1 MSAGLDATPA
11 TAQEHREFALAGLLR
26 HDPRHIVLHRAVR
39 VTLACCVG
47 FYTCRFLI
55 GDAQMGVYAC
65 FAAMSLGAMSSIA
78 GSAWQRLR
86 LYAVALLGSW
96 IFVTA
101 GTFAAV
107 NVWVASAGML
117 VVGFFVSYLAIGGP
131 RLAGISTGLLLM
143 FILPSFPPYT
153 PDALDSRL
161 IAVALGTALMAAA
174 DRWLWPSPDP
184 EPYERSL
191 TADSLASYLR
201 RIRPLMDGSSVAES
215 ALAEAREEALRT
227 ALAWAPW
234 ALPPEQRP
242 SSPFRHD
249 RALLACAGLL
259 RMLVR
264 RARAVESAL
273 RSPDAPTGPRR
284 GAFVLDAVQEAVV
297 ACGAALSGAHPPPDV
312 EPLRAVNHRHADQR
326 LSWLRD
332 VVQTETLIDARLRL
346 GSDLSELGES
356 ADLVVQSVHA
366 VRDAPA
372 LSPGP
377 DSELGSL
384 SSPLWFVGESTLAL
398 SLQRARGH
406 FTPRSVV
413 FQNALRLA
421 LGLAAARYLAGS
433 FDLSHGSWVL
443 LATLTLMRTTA
454 SATRSA
460 MWPAFLGTLAGAL
473 ITGGLLLLFGQE
485 PDVFTVLMPI
495 AFFASFS
502 LGPLAGP
509 FVGPAA
515 GQFFMTLAVAALFV
529 QVAPETWQLAEARLI
544 DVVLGG
550 VVGSLVGLL
559 VWPRGGSGEIA
570 RAIANTLHSA
580 SEHILTTTRFLTGSE
595 RSQLESTFRRTLQD
609 FLLAGESLTQRLTE
623 PGGER
628 NGEHRD
634 AFVRAGQ
641 RILHGS
647 YVLCRN
653 YPDPRPLPWRD
664 MTAVL
669 QNLGGATAQAAEAVS
684 EEVHRAGTGQLAA
697 VPTRTDEI
705 HGWLIATVKGAEPTS
720 DTLRV
725 LDTRTWLLDVA
736 NDLSEIVGGPR
747 DDIDLWRGQGSAD
760 KRKRGS

>member
-1 MSAGLDATPA
+1 VSAGLDATPA

-65 FAAMSLGAMSSIA
+65 FAAISLGAMSNIA
-78 GSAWQRLR
+78 GSARQRLR
-86 LYAVALLGSW
+86 LYTVALLGSW

-184 EPYERSL
+184 EPYERPL

-284 GAFVLDAVQEAVV
+284 GAFVLDAVQEVVV

>member
-1 MSAGLDATPA
+1 MSTSLDATPA
-11 TAQEHREFALAGLLR
+11 RAPEHREFALAGLLR
-26 HDPRHIVLHRAVR
+26 RDPRHIVLHRAVR

-86 LYAVALLGSW
+86 LYGVALLGSW

-117 VVGFFVSYLAIGGP
+117 VVGFLVSYLAIGGP
-131 RLAGISTGLLLM
+131 RVAGISTALLLM

-153 PDALDSRL
+153 PEALDSRL

-184 EPYERSL
+184 EPYERRLAS
-191 TADSLASYLR
+191 TADSLARYLR
-201 RIRPLMDGSSVAES
+201 RIRPLMDGASVGGS
-215 ALAEAREEALRT
+215 ALAEARDEALHS
-227 ALAWAPW
+227 ALTWAPW

-264 RARAVESAL
+264 RTLAVETAL
-273 RSPDAPTGPRR
+273 RSLDAPTGPRR
-284 GAFVLDAVQEAVV
+284 GAFVLDAVHEAVV
-297 ACGAALSGAHPPPDV
+297 ACGAALSGARPPPDI
-312 EPLRAVNHRHADQR
+312 ELLRAANRQHADQR

-332 VVQTETLIDARLRL
+332 VVQTETLMDARLRL

-356 ADLVVQSVHA
+356 ADLVVQSVRA
-366 VRDAPA
+366 VRKAPA
-372 LSPGP
+372 PGP

-413 FQNALRLA
+413 FQNAVRLA
-421 LGLAAARYLAGS
+421 LGLAVARYVAGS

-460 MWPAFLGTLAGAL
+460 MWPAFVGTLAGAL
-473 ITGGLLLLFGQE
+473 MTGGLLLAFGQE

-529 QVAPETWQLAEARLI
+529 QVAPTTWQLAEARLI
-544 DVVLGG
+544 DIVLGG

-559 VWPRGGSGEIA
+559 AWPRGGSGEIT
-570 RAIANTLHSA
+570 RAVASTLHSA
-580 SEHILTTTRFLTGSE
+580 SEHIMTTTRFLTGSHG
-595 RSQLESTFRRTLQD
+595 SQLESTFRRTLQD
-609 FLLAGESLTQRLTE
+609 FLLAGESLVQSLTE
-623 PGGER
+623 AGGGR
-628 NGEHRD
+628 NGERWE
-634 AFVRAGQ
+634 AFVRAGH

-647 YVLCRN
+647 YVLCRK
-653 YPDPRPLPWRD
+653 YPDPRPLPWQD
-664 MTAVL
+664 MTAIL
-669 QNLGGATAQAAEAVS
+669 QNLGGSIAQAAEVVTK
-684 EEVHRAGTGQLAA
+684 EIREAGTGQVSA

-705 HGWLIATVKGAEPTS
+705 RGWLIATVKGGEPTS

-736 NDLSEIVGGPR
+736 TDLPEIVGAPS
-747 DDIDLWRGQGSAD
+747 Q
-760 KRKRGS
+760 

>member
-1 MSAGLDATPA
+1 VSAGLDATPA
-11 TAQEHREFALAGLLR
+11 TAQDREFALAGLLR

-65 FAAMSLGAMSSIA
+65 FAAMSLGAMSNIA
-78 GSAWQRLR
+78 GSARQRLR
-86 LYAVALLGSW
+86 LYTVALLGSW

-184 EPYERSL
+184 EPYERPL

-284 GAFVLDAVQEAVV
+284 GAFVLDAVQEVVV

-725 LDTRTWLLDVA
+725 LDIRTWLLDVA

>member
-1 MSAGLDATPA
+1 VSAGLDA

-65 FAAMSLGAMSSIA
+65 FAAMSLGAMSNIA
-78 GSAWQRLR
+78 GSARQRLR
-86 LYAVALLGSW
+86 LYTVALLGSW

-184 EPYERSL
+184 EPYERRLAL

-284 GAFVLDAVQEAVV
+284 GAFVLDAVQRL
-297 ACGAALSGAHPPPDV
+297 LSLAELPSR
-312 EPLRAVNHRHADQR
+312 ER
-326 LSWLRD
+326 
-332 VVQTETLIDARLRL
+332 TRLRM
-346 GSDLSELGES
+346 
-356 ADLVVQSVHA
+356 
-366 VRDAPA
+366 
-372 LSPGP
+372 
-377 DSELGSL
+377 
-384 SSPLWFVGESTLAL
+384 SSP
-398 SLQRARGH
+398 
-406 FTPRSVV
+406 
-413 FQNALRLA
+413 
-421 LGLAAARYLAGS
+421 
-433 FDLSHGSWVL
+433 
-443 LATLTLMRTTA
+443 
-454 SATRSA
+454 
-460 MWPAFLGTLAGAL
+460 
-473 ITGGLLLLFGQE
+473 
-485 PDVFTVLMPI
+485 
-495 AFFASFS
+495 
-502 LGPLAGP
+502 
-509 FVGPAA
+509 
-515 GQFFMTLAVAALFV
+515 
-529 QVAPETWQLAEARLI
+529 
-544 DVVLGG
+544 
-550 VVGSLVGLL
+550 
-559 VWPRGGSGEIA
+559 SG
-570 RAIANTLHSA
+570 R
-580 SEHILTTTRFLTGSE
+580 
-595 RSQLESTFRRTLQD
+595 
-609 FLLAGESLTQRLTE
+609 
-623 PGGER
+623 
-628 NGEHRD
+628 
-634 AFVRAGQ
+634 
-641 RILHGS
+641 
-647 YVLCRN
+647 
-653 YPDPRPLPWRD
+653 
-664 MTAVL
+664 
-669 QNLGGATAQAAEAVS
+669 
-684 EEVHRAGTGQLAA
+684 
-697 VPTRTDEI
+697 
-705 HGWLIATVKGAEPTS
+705 
-720 DTLRV
+720 
-725 LDTRTWLLDVA
+725 
-736 NDLSEIVGGPR
+736 
-747 DDIDLWRGQGSAD
+747 
-760 KRKRGS
+760 

>member
-1 MSAGLDATPA
+1 
-11 TAQEHREFALAGLLR
+11 E
-26 HDPRHIVLHRAVR
+26 
-39 VTLACCVG
+39 
-47 FYTCRFLI
+47 
-55 GDAQMGVYAC
+55 
-65 FAAMSLGAMSSIA
+65 
-78 GSAWQRLR
+78 
-86 LYAVALLGSW
+86 
-96 IFVTA
+96 
-101 GTFAAV
+101 
-107 NVWVASAGML
+107 
-117 VVGFFVSYLAIGGP
+117 
-131 RLAGISTGLLLM
+131 
-143 FILPSFPPYT
+143 
-153 PDALDSRL
+153 ALDSRL

-174 DRWLWPSPDP
+174 DRWLWPSLDP
-184 EPYERSL
+184 EPYERRLAL
-191 TADSLASYLR
+191 TADSLERYLS

-215 ALAEAREEALRT
+215 SLTEAREDVLRT

-264 RARAVESAL
+264 RTRAVEGAL

-284 GAFVLDAVQEAVV
+284 GAYVLDAVHEAVV
-297 ACGAALSGAHPPPDV
+297 ACGVALSGAQPPPDV
-312 EPLRAVNHRHADQR
+312 EPLRAANRQHADQR
-326 LSWLRD
+326 LSRLHD
-332 VVQTETLIDARLRL
+332 VVQAEALIDARLRL

-356 ADLVVQSVHA
+356 ADLVVQSVRA
-366 VRDAPA
+366 VRDAPTP
-372 LSPGP
+372 SPEPAG
-377 DSELGSL
+377 ELGSL

-413 FQNALRLA
+413 FQNAVRLA
-421 LGLAAARYLAGS
+421 LGLAVARYLAGS
-433 FDLSHGSWVL
+433 IDLSHGSWVL

-473 ITGGLLLLFGQE
+473 LTGGLLLVFGQE

-529 QVAPETWQLAEARLI
+529 QVAPATWQLAEARLI

-559 VWPRGGSGEIA
+559 VWPRGGSGEIT
-570 RAIANTLHSA
+570 RAVANTLHSA

-595 RSQLESTFRRTLQD
+595 RSQLESTFRRTLQE
-609 FLLAGESLTQRLTE
+609 FQLAGESLTQSMTE
-623 PGGER
+623 AGGER
-628 NGEHRD
+628 NGERWE

-647 YVLCRN
+647 YVLYRN
-653 YPDPRPLPWRD
+653 YRDPRPLPWQD
-664 MTAVL
+664 MTAIL
-669 QNLGGATAQAAEAVS
+669 HNLGGATAQAAEAVS
-684 EEVHRAGTGQLAA
+684 EEVQRAGTGQLLA

-705 HGWLIATVKGAEPTS
+705 HGWLIAIVKGAEPTS

-736 NDLSEIVGGPR
+736 TDLSEIVGDPR
-747 DDIDLWRGQGSAD
+747 DDIDPSHGQGPAD
-760 KRKRGS
+760 KRKREF

>member
-1 MSAGLDATPA
+1 VSAGLDATPA
-11 TAQEHREFALAGLLR
+11 TAQAHREFALAGLLR

-65 FAAMSLGAMSSIA
+65 FAAMSLGAMSNIA
-78 GSAWQRLR
+78 GSARQRLR
-86 LYAVALLGSW
+86 LYTVALLGSW

-184 EPYERSL
+184 EPYERPL

-284 GAFVLDAVQEAVV
+284 GAFVLDAVQEVVV

-725 LDTRTWLLDVA
+725 LDIRTWLLDVA

>member
-1 MSAGLDATPA
+1 L
-11 TAQEHREFALAGLLR
+11 
-26 HDPRHIVLHRAVR
+26 
-39 VTLACCVG
+39 
-47 FYTCRFLI
+47 
-55 GDAQMGVYAC
+55 
-65 FAAMSLGAMSSIA
+65 
-78 GSAWQRLR
+78 
-86 LYAVALLGSW
+86 
-96 IFVTA
+96 
-101 GTFAAV
+101 
-107 NVWVASAGML
+107 
-117 VVGFFVSYLAIGGP
+117 VSYLAIGGP

-153 PDALDSRL
+153 PEALDSRL

-184 EPYERSL
+184 EPYERRLAL
-191 TADSLASYLR
+191 TADSLASYLL

-312 EPLRAVNHRHADQR
+312 EPLRAANHRHADQR

-346 GSDLSELGES
+346 GSDLSELSES
-356 ADLVVQSVHA
+356 ADLVVQSVRA
-366 VRDAPA
+366 VRDAPPVFP
-372 LSPGP
+372 SP

-398 SLQRARGH
+398 SVQRVRGH

-433 FDLSHGSWVL
+433 FDLTHGSWVL

-473 ITGGLLLLFGQE
+473 ITGGLLLVFGQE

-609 FLLAGESLTQRLTE
+609 FLLAGESLTQSLTE
-623 PGGER
+623 AGGER
-628 NGEHRD
+628 NGERWE

-653 YPDPRPLPWRD
+653 YPDPRPLPWQD
-664 MTAVL
+664 MTAFL

-684 EEVHRAGTGQLAA
+684 EEVQRAGTAQLPA
-697 VPTRTDEI
+697 VRTRTDEV

-736 NDLSEIVGGPR
+736 TDLSEIVGGPR
-747 DDIDLWRGQGSAD
+747 DDIDLWRGQDPAD
-760 KRKRGS
+760 KRRRGS

>member
-1 MSAGLDATPA
+1 VSAGLDATPA

-65 FAAMSLGAMSSIA
+65 FAAMSLGAMSNIA
-78 GSAWQRLR
+78 GSARQRLR
-86 LYAVALLGSW
+86 LYTVALLGSW

-184 EPYERSL
+184 EPYERPL

-284 GAFVLDAVQEAVV
+284 GAFVLDAVQEVVV

-736 NDLSEIVGGPR
+736 TDLSEIVGGPR